1 MITSGGTDYNSHK
14 MRVQARLFLSTGMSV
29 CMCVCV
35 CAHEREREREGYVNG
50 EVGKD
55 RGGKCYLHFSLI
67 LLSFP
72 LP

>member
-1 MITSGGTDYNSHK
+1 MTIFVGTGYNSHK
-14 MRVQARLFLSTGMSV
+14 MRVQAGLFLSTGRGARV
-29 CMCVCV
+29 CTRTRET
-35 CAHEREREREGYVNG
+35 ERERERQRYMNR

-55 RGGKCYLHFSLI
+55 REGKCYLHFSLI